1 MPPRN
6 RTGLS
11 SEETTGPENGIHG
24 FQVYPFRWLGRPLLQ
39 RHPVARKGE

>member
-1 MPPRN
+1 MPLCKG
-6 RTGLS
+6 TGLS
-11 SEETTGPENGIHG
+11 SKETTEPENGIHA